1 MEGVQPGGTVISEV
15 LRRAWNRL
23 IRKQWL
29 ILYPLALAV
38 IDALAFL
45 ALYAAGGGRIGWSPF
60 FVANFERRQYVREHV
75 IAHFSFEPAL
85 AIAVVSGLAV
95 CVFAAMI
102 RAPFFRAVAGPFY
115 PLAPRRWK
123 EAGTLLLFY
132 TGWNLVLWVVP
143 LTTSST
149 GLVAQLV
156 PALTWIIGILVV
168 FADYV
173 IVYEDL
179 TLVEAL
185 RRSLRLLKHRW
196 PTVVL
201 IVIAFQLLYTGIYS
215 LYSMFYRDHANV
227 FVLTPISQMLVEAF
241 VGLLADLIL
250 IFLYEDI
257 RRRSPA

>member
-1 MEGVQPGGTVISEV
+1 M
-15 LRRAWNRL
+15 
-23 IRKQWL
+23 
-29 ILYPLALAV
+29 
-38 IDALAFL
+38 
-45 ALYAAGGGRIGWSPF
+45 
-60 FVANFERRQYVREHV
+60 
-75 IAHFSFEPAL
+75 
-85 AIAVVSGLAV
+85 
-95 CVFAAMI
+95 
-102 RAPFFRAVAGPFY
+102 
-115 PLAPRRWK
+115 
-123 EAGTLLLFY
+123 
-132 TGWNLVLWVVP
+132 LWVVP